1 MTEPATHCP
10 DTLQPAA
17 TERGAKSAR
26 AVTDRTRILVI
37 EDDGPSIDWMSE
49 LLEDKGYAIK
59 AARDGRTAEAI
70 RDAWQPHLVLMD
82 LRLPDTDG
90 TKLLT
95 RFRDAAPQT
104 EIVIIT
110 GYGSVSTAVDAMKQ
124 GAFSFIEKPVGPEV
138 LLAVI
143 EKALERSAMSEENR
157 RLRERLKKPTG
168 FANIVAASDRMHEL
182 FHVMRLAA
190 PTDANILIHGESGTG
205 KELVASAIHLHSKR
219 ANGPFISINC
229 AAVPAELIES
239 ELFGHRKG
247 AFTGAMSD
255 KVGLVELAE
264 KGTLFLDEIGEMP
277 SALQVKLLRLLQER
291 EFRPVGGTREIR
303 ADFRLICATNAVLDG
318 PNRKVREDLFFRV
331 NTITLEVPPLRER
344 IDDLPLLCSY
354 FIDKFG
360 AQHKRSIQGI
370 EPAAQRLLT
379 HYAWPGNIRELEHV
393 IERAMIV
400 ASGKEI
406 AIVDLPEALRKN
418 EAVAAAAAA
427 AVSAAPPAEGL
438 MFGQLTLAEIEK
450 NAIIQTLKRTNG
462 NKCAA
467 ATILGVYR
475 PTLYS
480 KLRKYKLDE
489 YLTASK
495 DGDDVEIEGEI
506 EAAEVEA

>member
-1 MTEPATHCP
+1 MTQVATHCP
-10 DTLQPAA
+10 DTLQPEVA
-17 TERGAKSAR
+17 ERRSTAGRGVA
-26 AVTDRTRILVI
+26 DPTRVLII
-37 EDDGPSIDWMSE
+37 EDDAASIDWMTE
-49 LLEDKGYAIK
+49 LLEERGYAIK

-70 RDAWQPHLVLMD
+70 RDAWHPHLVLMD
-82 LRLPDTDG
+82 FKLPDTDA
-90 TKLLT
+90 TKLLP
-95 RFRDAAPQT
+95 RFRGAAPET

-110 GYGSVSTAVDAMKQ
+110 GYGSVTTAVDAMRQ

-138 LLAVI
+138 LTAVI
-143 EKALERSAMSEENR
+143 EKALERSAMTQENR
-157 RLRERLKKPTG
+157 RLRERLKSPTG

-205 KELVASAIHLHSKR
+205 KELVASAIHLHSTR

-229 AAVPAELIES
+229 AAVPADLIES

-264 KGTLFLDEIGEMP
+264 RGTLFLDEIGEMP
-277 SALQVKLLRLLQER
+277 AALQVKLLRLLQER

-303 ADFRLICATNAVLDG
+303 ADFRLICATNANLEG
-318 PNRKVREDLFFRV
+318 PARKLREDLFFRI

-344 IDDLPLLCSY
+344 LDDLPLLCSH
-354 FIDKFG
+354 FIEKF
-360 AQHKRSIQGI
+360 ASQHKRTIQGI
-370 EPAAQRLLT
+370 QPAAQRALAG
-379 HYAWPGNIRELEHV
+379 HAWPGNIRELEHV

-400 ASGKEI
+400 AAGKEI
-406 AIVDLPEALRKN
+406 AVVDLPESLRKN
-418 EAVAAAAAA
+418 DVKGESVTARPA
-427 AVSAAPPAEGL
+427 SAERLA
-438 MFGQLTLAEIEK
+438 FGQLTLAEIERT
-450 NAIIQTLKRTNG
+450 AIVETLRHTNG

-467 ATILGVYR
+467 AVILGVYR

-489 YLTASK
+489 FTNGVRDA
-495 DGDDVEIEGEI
+495 
-506 EAAEVEA
+506 AAE